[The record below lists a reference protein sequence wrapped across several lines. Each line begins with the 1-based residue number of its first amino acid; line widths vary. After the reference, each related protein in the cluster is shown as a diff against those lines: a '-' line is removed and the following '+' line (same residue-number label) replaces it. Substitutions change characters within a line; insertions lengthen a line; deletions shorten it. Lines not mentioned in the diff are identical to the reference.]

1 MARTEAVLRGKG
13 NFYLH
18 MDCNSVRMLIIQNKL
33 EVPGGV
39 SNNMKI
45 DLGKILAKVSGKN
58 GNL

>member
-1 MARTEAVLRGKG
+1 
-13 NFYLH
+13 

-33 EVPGGV
+33 EGPGGV